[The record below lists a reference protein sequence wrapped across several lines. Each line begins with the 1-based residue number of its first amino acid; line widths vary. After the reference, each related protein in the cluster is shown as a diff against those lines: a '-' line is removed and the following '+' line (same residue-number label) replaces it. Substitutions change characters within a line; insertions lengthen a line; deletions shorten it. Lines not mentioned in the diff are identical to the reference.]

1 MTVTP
6 IDLFASSIHL
16 HQSDLVRLLGFGA
29 IVAVNRIE
37 ASIRTEVAVAC

>member
-16 HQSDLVRLLGFGA
+16 HQGG
-29 IVAVNRIE
+29 E
-37 ASIRTEVAVAC
+37 ALAEQRMTE